1 MKQSDP
7 FLGGFDWYYWQ
18 MVDSLETRFLQNKE
32 LVAEIL
38 ANRAD
43 VYRLVKRKRRKP
55 EEKD

>member
-7 FLGGFDWYYWQ
+7 FLGGFDWYYWS

-43 VYRLVKRKRRKP
+43 VSRLVKRKRRKP